1 MAKKKKGGGS
11 HLLTIVTTVITIVI
25 GIVIIAHFTDLAVRK
40 DLSTGKGA
48 DPRRA
53 GARKSVPG
61 KIKTKAITIY
71 LSDPDGGYL
80 KAERRRIK
88 EGPLDAN
95 IAEALKRLITD
106 GRDETIPYG
115 TELIELDI
123 EDKTAYADFTGA
135 LKANHSGGS
144 TAEINTVY
152 AIVNTVTLNFP
163 EIDNVQILLDGEEVA
178 TLAGHIDISRPI
190 GPEKRVINP

>member
-1 MAKKKKGGGS
+1 M
-11 HLLTIVTTVITIVI
+11 TIITTVITVII
-25 GIVIIAHFTDLAVRK
+25 GIVLIAHFTDLAIKK
-40 DLSTGKGA
+40 DRSTGKRA

-53 GARKSVPG
+53 DAKKSIPD
-61 KIKTKAITIY
+61 KIKSKAITIY

-80 KAERRRIK
+80 KAEKRRIK

-106 GRDETIPYG
+106 GHAETIPYG
-115 TELIELDI
+115 TELIDLDI
-123 EDKTAYADFTGA
+123 EGKTAYADFTGA

-163 EIDNVQILLDGEEVA
+163 EIDNVQILVDGEEVA

>member
-1 MAKKKKGGGS
+1 MAKKKKGGGA
-11 HLLTIVTTVITIVI
+11 HLLTIVTAALTIVV
-25 GIVIIAHFTDLAVRK
+25 GIVLIAHFTDLTIK
-40 DLSTGKGA
+40 KNLSSKKRA
-48 DPRRA
+48 APRRA
-53 GARKSVPG
+53 DARKSVPG

-95 IAEALKRLITD
+95 IAEALKRLIAD
-106 GRDETIPYG
+106 GRAETIPYG
-115 TELIELDI
+115 TELIDLDI
-123 EDKTAYADFTGA
+123 EGKTAYADFNGA
-135 LKANHSGGS
+135 LKTNHSGGS

-152 AIVNTVTLNFP
+152 AIVNTITLNFP
-163 EIDNVQILLDGEEVA
+163 EIESVQILVEGEEVA